1 MKRKLFN
8 MAGILAVLLVFG
20 LVLAVA
26 GCKNDDD
33 SGSGNP
39 FIGTWRDGDY
49 AIIFTDGSFTITE
62 PGGNVIRGIYS
73 WLPGDTTITMN
84 VSGQSGGFYT
94 ASVSGSTLTVGNRTY
109 TKS

>member
-1 MKRKLFN
+1 MKKRNVFLL
-8 MAGILAVLLVFG
+8 GLLVVLLAMGFV
-20 LVLAVA
+20 LV
-26 GCKNDDD
+26 GCDKDA
-33 SGSGNP
+33 SSNP

-62 PGGNVIRGIYS
+62 PGGKVISGIYS

-84 VSGQSGGFYT
+84 VSGQGGGFYT
-94 ASVSGSTLTVGNRTY
+94 ASVSGNRLTVGNRTY